1 MREEGRA
8 NRDVG
13 LGGIDFVFLSIDW
26 FGAFFSIMSLVA
38 QHTFDYL
45 GGVLYLVVIILE
57 SGIFISHWVWLFRTR
72 RQRKAEKEANATVAP
87 AAVASPAPVNEKSC
101 SSDIASSTDGNKEV
115 ELKQE
120 V

>member
-1 MREEGRA
+1 
-8 NRDVG
+8 
-13 LGGIDFVFLSIDW
+13 LSIDW
-26 FGAFFSIMSLVA
+26 FGALFSIMSLVA

-45 GGVLYLVVIILE
+45 GGVLYLVVILLE

-72 RQRKAEKEANATVAP
+72 KQRKAEKEANATVA
-87 AAVASPAPVNEKSC
+87 AGVASPAPVDEKSC
-101 SSDIASSTDGNKEV
+101 SSDIASSTDGSKEV